1 MTKKVYHLLFA
12 VLLVAACKQSAKK
25 PVSEAVNRD
34 TTHYAKQEYIAQ
46 TLDSNQIGAFLAKH
60 TEFAPYAELIRDF
73 YQKRGF
79 HYAWI
84 NEQGITE
91 QAGGFLNM
99 MRSDVESGIT
109 KDSSLDKSRA
119 HTLYDSLAA
128 KGDSLNRNDTIVP
141 ITELTLTG
149 QFFVYANTVWGGMT
163 SDSARDL
170 EWFIPRKKINVE
182 SVLNAVIENPK
193 KGITEEEPV
202 NRQYKLLRDE
212 LQKLAVIVKAQPA
225 WDSLHMED
233 KKKTYQKGDSSAVI
247 AGVKKRLQSLGD
259 MKEKDSSVQYT
270 PVLDSALR
278 GYQAR
283 MGHKPDGIIRP
294 QTLAALN
301 RPLQHY
307 MHQLLLNM
315 ERLRWVPVEVNTD
328 YILVN
333 IPEFKMHVYEQGKLA
348 WSCNVVVG
356 TPGAS
361 TVIFSREM
369 KYVVFSPYWNV
380 PPGILGGEVIPGIKR
395 SGGSYLA
402 RHNMEIVGASG
413 KVISPGSINWGK
425 YSGRN
430 FPYTVRQKP
439 GGANS
444 LGRVKFLFPNEYNIY
459 LHDTPS
465 KGLFNETRR
474 SFSHGCI
481 RVSEP
486 KRLAQWLLRKDSSW
500 TEAKIDAAMNAGK
513 EKYVTLKEK
522 LPVYIGYFTAW
533 VNSEGKLNFR
543 DDVYGHDAKL
553 AKLLFGK

>member
-1 MTKKVYHLLFA
+1 MMKKTQLLLFA
-12 VLLVAACKQSAKK
+12 VLLFAACRQGGKK
-25 PVSEAVNRD
+25 PASDAINRD
-34 TTHYAKQEYIAQ
+34 TTHYAKQEYIAR
-46 TLDSNQIGAFLAKH
+46 TLDSSQIGAFLARH
-60 TEFAPYAELIRDF
+60 AEFAPYSDLIREF
-73 YQKRGF
+73 YEKRGF

-84 NEQGITE
+84 DEQGITE

-99 MRSDVESGIT
+99 MRSDEESGI
-109 KDSSLDKSRA
+109 KDSTLSNGRA
-119 HTLYDSLAA
+119 QVLYDSLATQ
-128 KGDSLNRNDTIVP
+128 GDSLNRNDTIVP

-149 QFFVYANTVWGGMT
+149 QFFVYANKVWGGMT

-182 SVLNAVIENPK
+182 SVLNAVIAHPK

-212 LQKLAVIVKAQPA
+212 LQKLAVIVKEHPA
-225 WDSLHMED
+225 WDSLRMED

-247 AGVKKRLQSLGD
+247 AGVKKRLQLMGD
-259 MKEKDSSVQYT
+259 MKEKDSSTLYT

-278 GYQAR
+278 IYQAR
-283 MGHKPDGIIRP
+283 MGHKPDGIVRP

-315 ERLRWVPVEVNTD
+315 ERLRWVPVEVSTD

-333 IPEFKMHVYEQGKLA
+333 IPEFKMHAYEAGKLA

-369 KYVVFSPYWNV
+369 QYVVFSPYWNV

-402 RHNMEIVGASG
+402 RHNMEVVGASG
-413 KVISPGSINWGK
+413 KAISPGSINWGK
-425 YSGRN
+425 YTGRN
-430 FPYTVRQKP
+430 FPYIVRQKP

-465 KGLFNETRR
+465 KGLFNETKR

-481 RVSEP
+481 RVAEP
-486 KRLAQWLLRKDSSW
+486 KHLAQWLLRKDSSW
-500 TEAKIDAAMNAGK
+500 TEKKIDAAMNAGK

-522 LPVYIGYFTAW
+522 LPVFIGYFTAW
-533 VNSEGKLNFR
+533 VDSRGMLNFR

>member
-1 MTKKVYHLLFA
+1 MMHKQIYPLLLALAF
-12 VLLVAACKQSAKK
+12 VTACQTNKKK
-25 PVSEAVNRD
+25 PAPEAVNRD
-34 TTHYAKQEYIAQ
+34 TTHYAKEEYIAR
-46 TLDSNQIGAFLAKH
+46 TLDSNQIGAFLAQH

-73 YQKRGF
+73 YAKRGF

-84 NEQGITE
+84 DEQGVTE
-91 QAGGFLNM
+91 QAGGFMNM
-99 MRSDVESGIT
+99 MRSDEESGI

-119 HTLYDSLAA
+119 LALYDSLAA
-128 KGDSLNRNDTIVP
+128 QGDSLNRNDTIVP
-141 ITELTLTG
+141 ITELTFTG
-149 QFFVYANTVWGGMT
+149 QFFVYANKVWGGMT
-163 SDSARDL
+163 SDNARDL
-170 EWFIPRKKINVE
+170 EWFIPRKKIDVE
-182 SVLNAVIENPK
+182 SLLNTVIANPQ
-193 KGITEEEPV
+193 KGITEDEPV

-212 LQKLAVIVKAQPA
+212 LQKLATVVKANPQ
-225 WDSLHMED
+225 WDSLRLEA
-233 KKKTYQKGDSSAVI
+233 KKKNYKKGDSSVVI
-247 AGVKKRLQSLGD
+247 AGVKKRLQLLGD
-259 MKEKDSSVQYT
+259 MQDKDTSIQYT

-278 GYQAR
+278 HYQAR
-283 MGHKPDGIIRP
+283 MGYKPDGIITP

-315 ERLRWVPVEVNTD
+315 ERLRWVPVEVSTD

-333 IPEFKMHVYEQGKLA
+333 IPEFKMHAYEAGKLA

-356 TPGAS
+356 TPGTS

-380 PPGILGGEVIPGIKR
+380 PPGILGNEVIPGIKR

-402 RHNMEIVGASG
+402 RHNMEIVGGSG
-413 KVISPGSINWGK
+413 KAISPGSINWSK

-430 FPYTVRQKP
+430 FPYVVRQKP
-439 GGANS
+439 GGSNS

-465 KGLFNETRR
+465 KGLFNEARR

-486 KRLAQWLLRKDSSW
+486 KRLAQWLLRNDSSW

-513 EKYVTLKEK
+513 EKYVTLKDK
-522 LPVYIGYFTAW
+522 LPVFIGYFTAW
-533 VNSEGKLNFR
+533 VNSEGTLNFR

-553 AKLLFGK
+553 AKLLFGQ